1 MTEPPTL
8 PLVDPF
14 WLSTHLR
21 DPRIIVLDATF
32 PLSEA
37 ESTGIAFHAL
47 HIPGARWL
55 DFRRV
60 SRKRH
65 PVPRWISSAAEV
77 ARAMSDL
84 GVRREMHV
92 VIYDQHGLSMGASR
106 AWWLFHLFGHDRVSV
121 LDGGLTAWLAADLP
135 VESGAAAETTFR
147 PQIEELPIPRRSTLL
162 RTRRQVATALHRG
175 TALVI
180 DLRPRPNFLG
190 DAPEILPDLP
200 AGHIP
205 GSINLPFSD
214 LLDGTSAR
222 LLPADRLRAR
232 LSAAGALDR
241 SVIAMCGVGV
251 VACTLSLAYAAL
263 GEAPAPVYDGSW
275 ADWVQS
281 GGTGA

>member
-1 MTEPPTL
+1 MTEPPIL

-65 PVPRWISSAAEV
+65 PVPRWISSTAEV

-147 PQIEELPIPRRSTLL
+147 PGSKSCRSLGDRRCSAPADKWQQHCTVVLHWSLTCARARISLATLL
-162 RTRRQVATALHRG
+162 KYCLTFQ
-175 TALVI
+175 
-180 DLRPRPNFLG
+180 
-190 DAPEILPDLP
+190 PDTFP
-200 AGHIP
+200 A
-205 GSINLPFSD
+205 SINLPFSD

-281 GGTGA
+281 GGAGA